1 MCSKLGE
8 SFVHDIY
15 IICTIVQ
22 QRTQCTIYIAPRTSD
37 WNLSM
42 PPRQRSV
49 SSRAAYRGN
58 AALRRTVTDSESQPA
73 LVCVGCNKAFVSL
86 RSFNGHHSSPYVKP
100 ECQGRKKGVEQ
111 GIQVTARDIR
121 VISREIVAPEE
132 DRGGD
137 EQEMYTTRTYTEH
150 IEYTKRT

>member
-1 MCSKLGE
+1 ML
-8 SFVHDIY
+8 
-15 IICTIVQ
+15 CTIVQ

-37 WNLSM
+37 LNLSM
-42 PPRQRSV
+42 PPRERSV

-58 AALRRTVTDSESQPA
+58 RALCWPDSESQPA

-100 ECQGRKKGVEQ
+100 ECRGRKKGVEQ
-111 GIQVTARDIR
+111 GLQVTARDIR

-132 DRGGD
+132 DRVGD

-150 IEYTKRT
+150 IEYTKRTWQIHTQYTPST